1 MLRPPRRP
9 LAYASAVSWVST
21 SPLAGV
27 PMSGIARVF
36 AWTFTTF
43 DRSFSRLP
51 VVGLRVTRTPGL
63 FGEPPCERII
73 TFISLRAGGSPKG
86 SRPLGYLR
94 GRHRDTHEPDQRGEK
109 TDPCGRFSD
118 GLNPRPPVPAPAVGE
133 ALAVDAGCGDGEEV
147 GDVHLLYS
155 GFLSRLFVR

>member
-27 PMSGIARVF
+27 PMSGIVRVF

-43 DRSFSRLP
+43 DGSFSRPP
-51 VVGLRVTRTPGL
+51 VVGLRVTRTLGL
-63 FGEPPCERII
+63 FGEPSSERII

-86 SRPLGYLR
+86 SRPFGCLR
-94 GRHRDTHEPDQRGEK
+94 GRHRDTHEPDQRGEEA
-109 TDPCGRFSD
+109 DPCGRFGD
-118 GLNPRPPVPAPAVGE
+118 GPNPRPPVPTPAAGE
-133 ALAVDAGCGDGEEV
+133 TLAVDAGGGYGEEISEV
-147 GDVHLLYS
+147 HGDS
-155 GFLSRLFVR
+155 FKSW